1 MDMRFEAL
9 TPRFG
14 ELPIAAC
21 VRPAQVRESRSGFG
35 GRTDVI
41 WRRGIE
47 AVPGGDDVR
56 TVATDMSDPMR
67 DMTPLPDLLHGRSL
81 TGPVPER
88 RPAYVD
94 LPPPA

>member
-47 AVPGGDDVR
+47 AVPVSAAR
-56 TVATDMSDPMR
+56 PTSLR
-67 DMTPLPDLLHGRSL
+67 TPLSWNLSSL
-81 TGPVPER
+81 EAMTFGPWR
-88 RPAYVD
+88 QT
-94 LPPPA
+94 